1 MVSSAAISA
10 LQQQL
15 AEQHPQLPLITPS
28 DPNFEATR
36 LCFVRRDAVPSAI
49 ARPQNAEDVQ
59 ALVRYC
65 TANSI
70 DFVVR
75 GGGHDCAGRSQVD
88 GALSIDLR
96 DIKYVNISGDKKTAS
111 IGGGILFR
119 DLAKE
124 LDAQELVT
132 PMLVLIRFPSATLTP
147 QPQTPQ
153 PRHVML
159 TLSPANC

>member
-1 MVSSAAISA
+1 MASSTAISA
-10 LQQQL
+10 LQQHL
-15 AEQHPQLPLITPS
+15 AGQHPQLPLITPA

-65 TANSI
+65 TANGI

-75 GGGHDCAGRSQVD
+75 SGGHDCAGRSQVH
-88 GALSIDLR
+88 GALTIDLR
-96 DIKYVNISGDKKTAS
+96 DIKYVKISEDKKTAS
-111 IGGGILFR
+111 VGGGILFR

-124 LDAQELVT
+124 LDAQELIT
-132 PMLVLIRFPSATLTP
+132 PMLVLTRFPSTTLAS
-147 QPQTPQ
+147 QPQTPL

-159 TLSPANC
+159 TLSLANR